1 MPKRAT
7 LQRLANTARE
17 HSGSTNRSSAAC
29 SASRRKRPH
38 GISGR
43 GRRRT
48 RHCNP
53 LRRAKLTATDPCC
66 KGVYNLPAVCEYS
79 RFSKKCPTSIYNYP
93 YNSRKGRKLASGMR
107 RRSSG
112 LAPAGVAFGNSA
124 SYHFRAAAGRR
135 PSESTDGR
143 PPISMARGGGSRPRA
158 APRIPPRAPPATSPD
173 TWRAFPPKKSG
184 PTTRPRRGLPR
195 AAQAAGT
202 GYFFASVS
210 GLPHPTGPARSHDP
224 CAFKNISGAFE
235 SRAVRERQVARPR
248 RRFEAQ
254 GCAANGTADSPIVW
268 RAAASTIM
276 YE

>member
-66 KGVYNLPAVCEYS
+66 KGVYNLPAVCEYRYS

-93 YNSRKGRKLASGMR
+93 YNSRKGRKLASGVR

-143 PPISMARGGGSRPRA
+143 PPISMARGEGSRPRV
-158 APRIPPRAPPATSPD
+158 APRIPARAPRTTSAD
-173 TWRAFPPKKSG
+173 TWFAFKFPPKTSC
-184 PTTRPRRGLPR
+184 PATRPDVGSPR
-195 AAQAAGT
+195 A
-202 GYFFASVS
+202 
-210 GLPHPTGPARSHDP
+210 
-224 CAFKNISGAFE
+224 
-235 SRAVRERQVARPR
+235 
-248 RRFEAQ
+248 
-254 GCAANGTADSPIVW
+254 
-268 RAAASTIM
+268 
-276 YE
+276 